1 MYILH
6 NKIDQFRTCNNIN
19 LFKNYKGKGQ
29 LLWNYYQSIVK
40 QVDSSE
46 MYGYVCDYL
55 VPYLG
60 YMLCF
65 HTDLKNEDD
74 EIIEIKKELFNNI
87 CEVIADNYPSNF
99 DSDQLFE
106 KLKKVPIISIKNDKI
121 SFSHEYFSNFASA
134 VHFLNNDLIY
144 LNKGTNPLLKR
155 EQRTTDDNYIVTELY
170 VDLYN
175 RGVEDNNRDFLI
187 KRLRDNIKDNNDR
200 SMKGRFRNIIND
212 IVYYPIYNRT
222 ACFDYIDNLPD
233 ILSDDTA
240 YGDDDFGQWSK
251 AFCLEKMAR
260 LYYDNFD
267 KDYSTAELYLLKAHE
282 ILIGI
287 LNKNT
292 NCDKQFN
299 EIVESNIDE
308 ILEYDSN
315 LVDEKRVYHVLG
327 KIYSNYEKITRVSSA
342 YKIYEV
348 ASVGCH
354 FSCNILADYYERIHD
369 YNSAEQYYMKSI
381 KMGDIWANK
390 PLINLYLKSDFNEYY
405 EPYKS
410 LEEQYKLV
418 KERLGNI
425 SYSNVSNIFITIYKA
440 DILKKINDFY
450 NTVSKNSKFEKF
462 HENEAGNNILKNRKV
477 FDDFIKFIFSKIEE
491 ITSVIYSSKDTPNKE
506 KEFTRY
512 IDDFYENLNLLSQ
525 FLNEC
530 DLEVTK
536 KVTGICMGIGTT
548 NRFTFKSIGR
558 QDDLNLDSRL
568 VDQFSIFDLAS
579 VTKLFTAIVINILCN
594 DENCKMNFTSKIIDL
609 DSNFCNLGETT
620 VNDLLTFSVKVV
632 SDRLSDCDTDLT
644 KIYNCSIT
652 DSNDNPYTDMG
663 SIVLELIINKVTG
676 RTLDYWINKLIVAKV
691 EGCNITSNI
700 YDINY
705 AVSNDYEYRKEEE
718 PYRTNLGQIHD
729 YKARVLNS
737 ICSDG
742 NQICH
747 GHAGLF
753 ASADDLAKLFITL
766 LKGKIIDVKF
776 LKKNSYKSD
785 RKIL

>member
-1 MYILH
+1 MSNLNQEEIRNLYNLYLMGKGDDYNNSYENTYNISGDNLNFNQLFKYIFENTYLEAHSFCFNAYSGMGKSFTIRRLLKRAIDNNYQVLFINFSDDCTIDFESYNELNIVNNIFKILNKNYSFKDMKNYGHGENVYLILDNVNKLTILNIERLKKIIEKLNAIGITVVLDYDIEISNSSLISIDSIYNDDTDDNVLKEILSINILYILH
-6 NKIDQFRTCNNIN
+6 SKIDQFRTGNNIN

-40 QVDSSE
+40 QVDNSE
-46 MYGYVCDYL
+46 VYGYVCDYL

-87 CEVIADNYPSNF
+87 CEVIVDNYPSNF

-106 KLKKVPIISIKNDKI
+106 ELKKVPIISIKNDKI

-233 ILSDDTA
+233 ILSDDDTA

-251 AFCLEKMAR
+251 AFCLEKMAK
-260 LYYDNFD
+260 LYYENFD

-292 NCDKQFN
+292 NCNKQFN

-410 LEEQYKLV
+410 LEERYKLV

-440 DILKKINDFY
+440 DILKKLMI
-450 NTVSKNSKFEKF
+450 
-462 HENEAGNNILKNRKV
+462 
-477 FDDFIKFIFSKIEE
+477 FII
-491 ITSVIYSSKDTPNKE
+491 
-506 KEFTRY
+506 
-512 IDDFYENLNLLSQ
+512 
-525 FLNEC
+525 
-530 DLEVTK
+530 
-536 KVTGICMGIGTT
+536 
-548 NRFTFKSIGR
+548 
-558 QDDLNLDSRL
+558 
-568 VDQFSIFDLAS
+568 
-579 VTKLFTAIVINILCN
+579 
-594 DENCKMNFTSKIIDL
+594 
-609 DSNFCNLGETT
+609 
-620 VNDLLTFSVKVV
+620 
-632 SDRLSDCDTDLT
+632 
-644 KIYNCSIT
+644 
-652 DSNDNPYTDMG
+652 
-663 SIVLELIINKVTG
+663 
-676 RTLDYWINKLIVAKV
+676 
-691 EGCNITSNI
+691 
-700 YDINY
+700 
-705 AVSNDYEYRKEEE
+705 
-718 PYRTNLGQIHD
+718 
-729 YKARVLNS
+729 
-737 ICSDG
+737 
-742 NQICH
+742 
-747 GHAGLF
+747 
-753 ASADDLAKLFITL
+753 
-766 LKGKIIDVKF
+766 
-776 LKKNSYKSD
+776 
-785 RKIL
+785 